1 VNRDNHLIYEG
12 YRQKRFLTPRESLQR
27 DKEFFNYVIESNN
40 HLFPLKKL
48 STKKLFSSYVS
59 TLANRIDSD
68 NPGLIKESNMSDA
81 EAFSVLNE
89 ATQTVSDQDAYDAVK
104 DIFEEIAV
112 KQLIRKADLFL
123 EQDVIVTTQGG
134 KKKVGYLTGEPVA
147 QGRTQVTTY
156 GDKKTTAYPNDQ
168 IQQIG
173 PDAQQQRKLD
183 GRPATNQRMRGLRSA
198 NQELTKAN
206 QESTAR
212 IAELEA
218 KIQEMEAAE
227 ANMNQQQKA
236 QSDAIQAQMMQ
247 IIQQLI
253 ANQGIGQTSPSSANN
268 AQGTAAAKT
277 EPGTLNKIDN
287 FLQGKSSKPNVDPG
301 VTGGATEPAVS
312 APEPKKPG
320 IMSRV
325 AGGLKNLAK
334 NPTVHGLIG
343 AGLGNMLLPGVGG
356 AVGGA
361 LAKGLSRGIQQKGNL
376 GQKLGAG
383 LAGAATGGLV
393 GAGADALTGA
403 EDMGDMSMPADNASS
418 VLDKPAVPD
427 IGGSPDVG
435 AIDYS
440 DTEDANNPEYMAGDQ
455 DPSNVYGAETG
466 TGLPAGGE
474 TQEGDDVPA
483 ANEYKSVDNTKGAQ
497 KLKDLSRQ
505 SYQGD
510 RGKPGTWLGRKF
522 GFGKGKGYTG

>member
-1 VNRDNHLIYEG
+1 MNRDNHLIFEG
-12 YRQKRFLTPRESLQR
+12 YRQKRHLTPKESLQR

-40 HLFPLKKL
+40 HFFPLKKL
-48 STKKLFSSYVS
+48 STKKLFSSYIS
-59 TLANRIDSD
+59 TLANRIESN
-68 NPGLIKESNMSDA
+68 NPGLIRESNMSDA
-81 EAFSVLNE
+81 QAFSVLNE
-89 ATQTVSDQDAYDAVK
+89 ATQTVTDQEAYYAVK

-112 KQLIRKADLFL
+112 KQLIRKADTVL
-123 EQDVIVTTQGG
+123 EQVAGDPNELMNRPMARRPGQRD
-134 KKKVGYLTGEPVA
+134 A
-147 QGRTQVTTY
+147 QGKMLPGQGAAQVQNQAQRDRAAQKMKSLRAANKTSTT
-156 GDKKTTAYPNDQ
+156 
-168 IQQIG
+168 
-173 PDAQQQRKLD
+173 
-183 GRPATNQRMRGLRSA
+183 
-198 NQELTKAN
+198 
-206 QESTAR
+206 R

-227 ANMNQQQKA
+227 RNMNQQQKA

-253 ANQGIGQTSPSSANN
+253 ANQGIGQTSTSSANN
-268 AQGTAAAKT
+268 AQGTAAAKK

-287 FLQGKSSKPNVDPG
+287 FLQGKSSRPSADPG

-320 IMSRV
+320 IMSKV

-356 AVGGA
+356 AIGGA
-361 LAKGLSRGIQQKGNL
+361 LAKGLSRGVQQKGNL
-376 GQKLGAG
+376 GQKIGAG

-418 VLDKPAVPD
+418 VLSKPAVPD
-427 IGGSPDVG
+427 VGGSPDVG

-497 KLKDLSRQ
+497 KLKDLSKQ

>member
-1 VNRDNHLIYEG
+1 VNRDNHLIFEG
-12 YRQKRFLTPRESLQR
+12 YRQKRHLTPKESLQR

-48 STKKLFSSYVS
+48 STKKLFSSYIS
-59 TLANRIDSD
+59 TLANRIESN
-68 NPGLIKESNMSDA
+68 NPGLIRESNMSDA
-81 EAFSVLNE
+81 QAFSVLNE
-89 ATQTVSDQDAYDAVK
+89 ATQTVTDQEAYYAVK

-112 KQLIRKADLFL
+112 KQLIRKADTVL
-123 EQDVIVTTQGG
+123 EQVAGDPNELMNRPMARRPGQRD
-134 KKKVGYLTGEPVA
+134 A
-147 QGRTQVTTY
+147 QGKMLPGQGAAQVQNQAQRDRAAQKMKSLRAANKTSTT
-156 GDKKTTAYPNDQ
+156 
-168 IQQIG
+168 
-173 PDAQQQRKLD
+173 
-183 GRPATNQRMRGLRSA
+183 
-198 NQELTKAN
+198 
-206 QESTAR
+206 R

-227 ANMNQQQKA
+227 RNMNQQQKA

-253 ANQGIGQTSPSSANN
+253 ANQGIGQTSTSSANN
-268 AQGTAAAKT
+268 AQGTAAAKK

-287 FLQGKSSKPNVDPG
+287 FLQGKSSRPSADPG

-320 IMSRV
+320 IMSKV

-356 AVGGA
+356 AIGGA
-361 LAKGLSRGIQQKGNL
+361 LAKGLSRGVQQKGNL
-376 GQKLGAG
+376 GQKIGAG

-418 VLDKPAVPD
+418 VLSKPAVPD
-427 IGGSPDVG
+427 VGGSPDVG
-435 AIDYS
+435 PIDYS

-497 KLKDLSRQ
+497 KLKDLSKQ

>member
-1 VNRDNHLIYEG
+1 MNRDNHLIFEG
-12 YRQKRFLTPRESLQR
+12 YRQKRHLTPKESLQR

-48 STKKLFSSYVS
+48 STKKLFSSYIS
-59 TLANRIDSD
+59 TLANRIESN
-68 NPGLIKESNMSDA
+68 NPGLIRESNMSDA
-81 EAFSVLNE
+81 QAFSVLNE
-89 ATQTVSDQDAYDAVK
+89 ATQTVTDQEAYYAVK

-112 KQLIRKADLFL
+112 KQLIRKADTVL
-123 EQDVIVTTQGG
+123 EQVAGDPNELMNRPMARRPGQRD
-134 KKKVGYLTGEPVA
+134 A
-147 QGRTQVTTY
+147 QGKMLPGQGAAQVQNQAQRDRAAQKMKSLRAANKTSTT
-156 GDKKTTAYPNDQ
+156 
-168 IQQIG
+168 
-173 PDAQQQRKLD
+173 
-183 GRPATNQRMRGLRSA
+183 
-198 NQELTKAN
+198 
-206 QESTAR
+206 R

-227 ANMNQQQKA
+227 RNMNQQQKA

-253 ANQGIGQTSPSSANN
+253 ANQGIGQTSTSSANN
-268 AQGTAAAKT
+268 AQGTAAAKK

-287 FLQGKSSKPNVDPG
+287 FLQGKSSRPSADPG

-320 IMSRV
+320 IMSKV

-356 AVGGA
+356 AIGGA
-361 LAKGLSRGIQQKGNL
+361 LAKGLSRGVQQKGNL
-376 GQKLGAG
+376 GQKIGAG

-418 VLDKPAVPD
+418 VLSKPAVPD
-427 IGGSPDVG
+427 VGGSPDVG

-497 KLKDLSRQ
+497 KLKDLSKQ

>member
-1 VNRDNHLIYEG
+1 MNRDNHLIYEG

-59 TLANRIDSD
+59 TLANRIESN
-68 NPGLIKESNMSDA
+68 NPGLIRESNMSDA

-112 KQLIRKADLFL
+112 KQLIRKADTVL
-123 EQDVIVTTQGG
+123 EQVAGDPNELMNRPMARRPGQRD
-134 KKKVGYLTGEPVA
+134 A
-147 QGRTQVTTY
+147 QGKMLPGQGAAQVQNQAQR
-156 GDKKTTAYPNDQ
+156 DRAAQKMKSLRAANKT
-168 IQQIG
+168 
-173 PDAQQQRKLD
+173 
-183 GRPATNQRMRGLRSA
+183 
-198 NQELTKAN
+198 
-206 QESTAR
+206 STAR

-227 ANMNQQQKA
+227 RNMNQQQKA

-253 ANQGIGQTSPSSANN
+253 ANQGIGQTSTSSANN
-268 AQGTAAAKT
+268 AQGTAAAKK

-287 FLQGKSSKPNVDPG
+287 FLQGKSSRPSADPG

-320 IMSRV
+320 IMSKV

-356 AVGGA
+356 AIGGA
-361 LAKGLSRGIQQKGNL
+361 LAKGLSRGVQQKGNL
-376 GQKLGAG
+376 GQKIGAG

-418 VLDKPAVPD
+418 VLSKPAVPD
-427 IGGSPDVG
+427 VGGSPDVG

-497 KLKDLSRQ
+497 KLKDLSKQ

>member
-1 VNRDNHLIYEG
+1 VNRDNHLIFEG
-12 YRQKRFLTPRESLQR
+12 YRQKRHLTPKESLQR

-48 STKKLFSSYVS
+48 STKKLFSSYIS
-59 TLANRIDSD
+59 TLANRIESN
-68 NPGLIKESNMSDA
+68 NPGLIRESNMSDA
-81 EAFSVLNE
+81 QAFSVLNE
-89 ATQTVSDQDAYDAVK
+89 ATQTVTDQEAYYAVK

-112 KQLIRKADLFL
+112 KQLIRKADTVL
-123 EQDVIVTTQGG
+123 EQVAGDPNELMNRPMARRPGQRD
-134 KKKVGYLTGEPVA
+134 A
-147 QGRTQVTTY
+147 QGKMLPGQGAAQVQNQAQRDRAAQKMKSLRAANKTSTT
-156 GDKKTTAYPNDQ
+156 
-168 IQQIG
+168 
-173 PDAQQQRKLD
+173 
-183 GRPATNQRMRGLRSA
+183 
-198 NQELTKAN
+198 
-206 QESTAR
+206 R

-227 ANMNQQQKA
+227 RNMNQQQKA

-253 ANQGIGQTSPSSANN
+253 ANQGIGQTSTSSANN
-268 AQGTAAAKT
+268 AQGTAAAKK

-287 FLQGKSSKPNVDPG
+287 FLQGKSSRPSADPV

-320 IMSRV
+320 IMSKV

-356 AVGGA
+356 AIGGA
-361 LAKGLSRGIQQKGNL
+361 LAKGLSRGVQQKGNL
-376 GQKLGAG
+376 GQKIGAG

-418 VLDKPAVPD
+418 VLSKPAVPD
-427 IGGSPDVG
+427 VGG
-435 AIDYS
+435 
-440 DTEDANNPEYMAGDQ
+440 
-455 DPSNVYGAETG
+455 
-466 TGLPAGGE
+466 
-474 TQEGDDVPA
+474 
-483 ANEYKSVDNTKGAQ
+483 
-497 KLKDLSRQ
+497 
-505 SYQGD
+505 
-510 RGKPGTWLGRKF
+510 
-522 GFGKGKGYTG
+522 

>member
-1 VNRDNHLIYEG
+1 VNRDNHLIFEG
-12 YRQKRFLTPRESLQR
+12 YRQKRHLTPKESLQR

-48 STKKLFSSYVS
+48 STKKLFSSYIS
-59 TLANRIDSD
+59 TLANRIESN
-68 NPGLIKESNMSDA
+68 NPGLIRESNMSDA
-81 EAFSVLNE
+81 QAFSVLNE
-89 ATQTVSDQDAYDAVK
+89 ATQTVTDQEAYYAVK

-112 KQLIRKADLFL
+112 KQLIRKADTVL
-123 EQDVIVTTQGG
+123 EQVAGDPNELMNRPMARRPGQRD
-134 KKKVGYLTGEPVA
+134 A
-147 QGRTQVTTY
+147 QGKMLPGQGAAQVQNQAQRDRAAQKMKSLRAANKTSTT
-156 GDKKTTAYPNDQ
+156 
-168 IQQIG
+168 
-173 PDAQQQRKLD
+173 
-183 GRPATNQRMRGLRSA
+183 
-198 NQELTKAN
+198 
-206 QESTAR
+206 R

-227 ANMNQQQKA
+227 RNMNQQQKA

-253 ANQGIGQTSPSSANN
+253 ANQGIGQTSTSSANN
-268 AQGTAAAKT
+268 AQGTAAAKK

-287 FLQGKSSKPNVDPG
+287 FLQGKSSRPSADPG

-320 IMSRV
+320 IMSKV

-356 AVGGA
+356 AIGGA
-361 LAKGLSRGIQQKGNL
+361 LAKGLSRGVQQKGNL
-376 GQKLGAG
+376 GQKIGAG

-418 VLDKPAVPD
+418 VLSKPAVPD
-427 IGGSPDVG
+427 VGGSPDVG

-497 KLKDLSRQ
+497 KLKDLSKQ